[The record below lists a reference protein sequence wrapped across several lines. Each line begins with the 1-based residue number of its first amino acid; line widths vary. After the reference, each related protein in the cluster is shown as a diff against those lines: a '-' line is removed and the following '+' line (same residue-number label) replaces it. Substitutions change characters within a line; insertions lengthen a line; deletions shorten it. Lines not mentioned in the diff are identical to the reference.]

1 MTEIRVRNLDDA
13 VAEALEA
20 AAKHAGRSLESHVRE
35 ILKEASRSGIGDFPQ
50 ASDWVR
56 SGFDE
61 VHELIPGRQYLAWA
75 AMTPYRITITRS
87 VTGEDPEW
95 NTLIEEAVQVPDRDG
110 TALSV
115 WARATDVAQRLL
127 GTSPGMALRDAIH
140 WVAEYAGVDTVSHA
154 REAATRNERLSPNFR
169 QIVDRLDTV
178 IKGSKAFPRESMV
191 IWTTR
196 NYEIYVNQVNDDRGA
211 LMVYRRGEDWS
222 ITDGKATY
230 FPLGKLG
237 HNIVVEALVG
247 LGIKSQDIKLS

>member
-1 MTEIRVRNLDDA
+1 
-13 VAEALEA
+13 
-20 AAKHAGRSLESHVRE
+20 
-35 ILKEASRSGIGDFPQ
+35 
-50 ASDWVR
+50 
-56 SGFDE
+56 
-61 VHELIPGRQYLAWA
+61 
-75 AMTPYRITITRS
+75 MTPYRITITRS

-110 TALSV
+110 AALSV

-127 GTSPGMALRDAIH
+127 GTSPGMALRDAIR

-154 REAATRNERLSPNFR
+154 REAATRSERLSSNFR
-169 QIVDRLDTV
+169 QIIDRLDTV
-178 IKGSKAFPRESMV
+178 IKGSKTFPRENMV

-237 HNIVVEALVG
+237 HNVVMEALVR
-247 LGIKSQDIKLS
+247 LGVKSQDIKLL

>member
-1 MTEIRVRNLDDA
+1 MPLAWHSKVLGRERGRAKASIQRIGGFPNCFRSGPTLVSAYSAQNKSDLTSLDKASHNVPMTEIRVRNLDDA

-110 TALSV
+110 AALSV
-115 WARATDVAQRLL
+115 WARATDVDQRLL
-127 GTSPGMALRDAIH
+127 GTSPGMALRVAIH
-140 WVAEYAGVDTVSHA
+140 WVAE
-154 REAATRNERLSPNFR
+154 
-169 QIVDRLDTV
+169 
-178 IKGSKAFPRESMV
+178 
-191 IWTTR
+191 
-196 NYEIYVNQVNDDRGA
+196 
-211 LMVYRRGEDWS
+211 
-222 ITDGKATY
+222 
-230 FPLGKLG
+230 
-237 HNIVVEALVG
+237 
-247 LGIKSQDIKLS
+247 